1 MIEKILKARENKQ
14 KNLSKF
20 MKNDLVYL
28 ILKVN
33 FPGEDK
39 RTTIAHFLINLFRK
53 RIFDTF
59 SVKNNRFFSDY
70 DGFYEIF
77 EINSKNANEIKV
89 ASIELEES
97 PLGRFVDIDVYY
109 NSLKSISREELG
121 FENRKCYICNEMAHV
136 CVRNRTH
143 SLKELKEKI
152 EDEVIDYIFEET
164 KNIIK
169 ESLELECELNPK
181 FGLVTSNNT
190 GSHSDMNYDLMMRSK
205 EVIAPYIA
213 MMTISGFCN
222 EIDDIFYNIREIGK
236 KAEVSMY
243 KVTGGINTYK
253 GLIFGMGFAA
263 AAIGYLL
270 NKDQVNYHMLKDT
283 IMYLG
288 RNLEDDF
295 SSPLDTF
302 GFLAYKNYGFLG
314 ARGEVIRGLPNAFK
328 AIKVLDEYE
337 CYDNEALT
345 MALIEIIRGLE
356 DTVLLKR
363 SGSLEKY
370 NYYKNLVGSI
380 DNYDITKIEEI
391 TEECI
396 SENISFGGSADILAI
411 SIFIKKM
418 LERLVF
424 YERQ

>member
-1 MIEKILKARENKQ
+1 MFKP
-14 KNLSKF
+14 
-20 MKNDLVYL
+20 V
-28 ILKVN
+28 
-33 FPGEDK
+33 G
-39 RTTIAHFLINLFRK
+39 
-53 RIFDTF
+53 FDNPA
-59 SVKNNRFFSDY
+59 V
-70 DGFYEIF
+70 I
-77 EINSKNANEIKV
+77 V
-89 ASIELEES
+89 A
-97 PLGRFVDIDVYY
+97 
-109 NSLKSISREELG
+109 
-121 FENRKCYICNEMAHV
+121 
-136 CVRNRTH
+136 
-143 SLKELKEKI
+143 
-152 EDEVIDYIFEET
+152 
-164 KNIIK
+164 
-169 ESLELECELNPK
+169 
-181 FGLVTSNNT
+181 
-190 GSHSDMNYDLMMRSK
+190 
-205 EVIAPYIA
+205 
-213 MMTISGFCN
+213 
-222 EIDDIFYNIREIGK
+222 
-236 KAEVSMY
+236 
-243 KVTGGINTYK
+243 
-253 GLIFGMGFAA
+253 LIFGMLAKLSGGQEEAMYLSMNIQNITFNFRDLLFAGILVSA
-263 AAIGYLL
+263 LGACMDVGMSIASSLDELKNKTKDMDWIDLFKSGMNIGKDIIGTMANTLILAYVGGSLTLILLFMACDFNFVQILNKETIAQEIISAIAGSMGVVYTVPITSFVYAVL